1 MLIYCGL
8 KVHPKH
14 TKMNKDDFF
23 VNNITSAE
31 IIGEQTV
38 QNAKENGFKVML
50 TFEKITGKHLHP
62 IGLSKAIDTII
73 GSVVLAKC
81 LGQERV
87 LIVVKDVGHKK
98 LLKIKEMNGQK
109 ITSKEIGVE
118 KGVIYGIPTYII
130 TDDIHENIRGGKV
143 TVRSLY
149 KTKEGQRQES

>member
-38 QNAKENGFKVML
+38 QNAKENGFKVLL
-50 TFEKITGKHLHP
+50 TFEKITGKHLQP

-81 LGQERV
+81 LGQGRV
-87 LIVVKDVGHKK
+87 LIVVKTTQDKRNERTKDHIQRDWSRKRGN
-98 LLKIKEMNGQK
+98 IWN
-109 ITSKEIGVE
+109 SN
-118 KGVIYGIPTYII
+118 IYN
-130 TDDIHENIRGGKV
+130 H
-143 TVRSLY
+143 
-149 KTKEGQRQES
+149 